1 MSRLW
6 TTIDDMPMRNFV
18 SALCDDNMA
27 ALMQRG
33 EYEEKYREDAEERF
47 RDLYIEYTD
56 RMMGKDM
63 GAYSR
68 MKKKILLETRICV
81 LESVMMLV
89 GTKQMT
95 EDVRRAAKKWG
106 VAMSGDDERDMLL
119 LMAGRDKAVREWEKI
134 KGDGEEEVREQDREY
149 FMEMMAAMSS
159 HFKFNIGLGNTAGEV
174 CALYVQMKEEIKSQQ
189 KIMKGRNG
197 RKN

>member
-1 MSRLW
+1 MW

-18 SALCDDNMA
+18 SALCDDDMEA
-27 ALMQRG
+27 MMQRG
-33 EYEEKYREDAEERF
+33 EYVEKYRDEAEERF

-56 RMMGKDM
+56 RMMGKDI
-63 GAYSR
+63 GAYGR

-95 EDVRRAAKKWG
+95 DEVRRAAKKWG
-106 VAMSGDDERDMLL
+106 VSMCGDDERDMLL

-134 KGDGEEEVREQDREY
+134 REDGEEEIKEQDREY
-149 FMEMMAAMSS
+149 FLGMMAAMSS

-174 CALYVQMKEEIKSQQ
+174 CALYVQMKEEIRSQQ